1 MCRHPHD
8 ALRGRGLCMQGSGG
22 AWGEKRHT
30 LKALVY
36 LISMLERERETYL
49 FKTRHSKANL
59 SYLSDPLIESISTW
73 EAVDGVSEPLEVRGN
88 SPSLLQT

>member
-59 SYLSDPLIESISTW
+59 SYLSDPACQSALGRLW
-73 EAVDGVSEPLEVRGN
+73 MVLVN
-88 SPSLLQT
+88 H